1 MKRLRLPSFTELGS
15 PMDMQL
21 KRAKSVGRSTR
32 PQGKLRSRAK
42 SPTRA
47 ALNASAD
54 QPRFGAKLKHA
65 RLVRGLRLTDLAAM
79 TGLSESLISKI
90 ENDKATPS
98 LHTFHL
104 LARAL
109 GSNIAAFFSEEKG
122 SYKMIMRRGQ
132 RPVLNRLGA
141 VNTDAERTETE
152 LLIPF
157 GAKSLLQATLVR
169 IRPGGGNLGFAKLRE
184 HQGDEVGYVLRGEI
198 TLAIGEEEYELAEG
212 DAFFFPSSLPHG
224 VCNHGERV
232 AEIIW
237 VSTPPSL

>member
-1 MKRLRLPSFTELGS
+1 MDMPVNKSKQLGRLSAAKRVRRKRAQLPS
-15 PMDMQL
+15 
-21 KRAKSVGRSTR
+21 RAE
-32 PQGKLRSRAK
+32 
-42 SPTRA
+42 
-47 ALNASAD
+47 LNAYVD
-54 QPRFGAKLKHA
+54 PPRVGAKLKHA
-65 RLVRGLRLTDLAAM
+65 RLVKGLRLTDLART

-109 GSNIAAFFSEEKG
+109 GSHIAAFFSDEKA

-141 VNTDAERTETE
+141 VNSDAEGTETE

-169 IRPGGGNLGFAKLRE
+169 IQPGGGNLGFARLRE
-184 HQGDEVGYVLRGEI
+184 HAGDEVGYILQGEI
-198 TLAIGEEEYELAEG
+198 TLAIGSEEYRLSEG
-212 DAFFFPSSLPHG
+212 DAFFFPSNLPHG
-224 VCNHGERV
+224 VCNHGKGV
-232 AEIIW
+232 AEIVW

>member
-1 MKRLRLPSFTELGS
+1 
-15 PMDMQL
+15 MDMQL
-21 KRAKSVGRSTR
+21 KRANRVGRLTR
-32 PQGKLRSRAK
+32 AQGKLRSRAK

-47 ALNASAD
+47 VLNASAD

-65 RLVRGLRLTDLAAM
+65 RLVKGLRLTDLAAM

-109 GSNIAAFFSEEKG
+109 GSNIAAFFGDEKG

-169 IRPGGGNLGFAKLRE
+169 IQPGGGNLGFAKLRE
-184 HQGDEVGYVLRGEI
+184 HQGDEVGYVLHGEI
-198 TLAIGEEEYELAEG
+198 TLAIDEDEYRLSEG

-224 VCNHGERV
+224 VCNHGKKV
-232 AEIIW
+232 AEVIW

>member
-1 MKRLRLPSFTELGS
+1 
-15 PMDMQL
+15 MDMRV
-21 KRAKSVGRSTR
+21 KRANQVRHLARGKE
-32 PQGKLRSRAK
+32 KLRQHAK
-42 SPTRA
+42 SPTRVE
-47 ALNASAD
+47 LNASAD
-54 QPRFGAKLKHA
+54 QLQIGAKLKHA
-65 RLVRGLRLTDLAAM
+65 RLVMDLRLTDLAQM

-109 GSNIAAFFSEEKG
+109 GSNIAAFFSDEKG
-122 SYKMIMRRGQ
+122 SYKMIMRRGE

-141 VNTDAERTETE
+141 VNTDAEGTETE

-157 GAKSLLQATLVR
+157 GAKSLLQATLIR
-169 IRPGGGNLGFAKLRE
+169 IQPGGGNLGFAKLRE

-198 TLAIGEEEYELAEG
+198 TLAVGVDEYRLSEG
-212 DAFFFPSSLPHG
+212 DAFFFASSLPHG
-224 VCNHGERV
+224 VCNHRKTV
-232 AEIIW
+232 AEVVW